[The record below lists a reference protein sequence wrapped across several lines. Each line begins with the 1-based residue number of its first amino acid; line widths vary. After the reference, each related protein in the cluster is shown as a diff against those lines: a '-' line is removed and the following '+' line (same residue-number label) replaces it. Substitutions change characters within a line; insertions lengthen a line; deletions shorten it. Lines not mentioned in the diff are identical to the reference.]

1 MSGTNSRGERPAWEG
16 HEAPFRAKDLP
27 KTTIL
32 EGRTVR
38 AFKCPLFIEGRP
50 TPTGVA
56 QIGPRPGQD
65 HPRNG
70 QFL

>member
-16 HEAPFRAKDLP
+16 HEAPLRAEDLP
-27 KTTIL
+27 KNSIL
-32 EGRTVR
+32 DGRAFR

-56 QIGPRPGQD
+56 QIGLRPGQD
-65 HPRNG
+65 HPRNS
-70 QFL
+70 